1 MNKPETQS
9 GGSLKPVGSET
20 ATYCIEYAGNRP
32 DIRGRTYQEASS
44 ETEVQHDWVPGEHGL
59 RIVRIT
65 KLPNDKL
72 SGGGENH

>member
-1 MNKPETQS
+1 MTTKNAESTEKA
-9 GGSLKPVGSET
+9 

-44 ETEVQHDWVPGEHGL
+44 ETEVRDDWMPGEHGL

-65 KLPNDKL
+65 KLPNSVIQPNRAKD
-72 SGGGENH
+72 